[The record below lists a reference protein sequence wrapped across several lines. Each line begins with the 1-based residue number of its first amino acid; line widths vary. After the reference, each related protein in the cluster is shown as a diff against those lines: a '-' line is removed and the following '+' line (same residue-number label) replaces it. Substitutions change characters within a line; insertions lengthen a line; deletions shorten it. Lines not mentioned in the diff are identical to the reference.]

1 MQITWME
8 FNDNNNVDVMF
19 TRPTG
24 TEIMGMVT
32 YLQYSAN
39 RPAWIF
45 WQEFYADGDI
55 TKDIRYVLTLPEL
68 KAIEQLMNDALK
80 HPDGPN
86 AHTMKLFYE
95 DTL

>member
-1 MQITWME
+1 ME
-8 FNDNNNVDVMF
+8 FHDNYNVDVMF
-19 TRPTG
+19 TRSTG
-24 TEIMGMVT
+24 TEISGMVS
-32 YLQYSAN
+32 YVQSNAG

-55 TKDIRYVLTLPEL
+55 TKDIRYVLTLSEL

>member
-8 FNDNNNVDVMF
+8 FNDNNNVDVRF
-19 TRPTG
+19 TRDTG

-39 RPAWIF
+39 RPAWIA
-45 WQEFYADGDI
+45 WQEFYAEGDI
-55 TKDIRYVLTLPEL
+55 FKDIRYVLTLPEL
-68 KAIEQLMNDALK
+68 KAIEQLMNEALK

>member
-8 FNDNNNVDVMF
+8 FHDNYNVDVRF
-19 TRPTG
+19 TRDTG

-32 YLQYSAN
+32 YLQFSKN
-39 RPAWIF
+39 RPAWIS
-45 WQEFYADGDI
+45 WQEFYAGDDI

-68 KAIEQLMNDALK
+68 KAIEKLMNEALK

-86 AHTMKLFYE
+86 AHTMKLYYE

>member
-1 MQITWME
+1 ME
-8 FNDNNNVDVMF
+8 FHDNYNVDVMF
-19 TRPTG
+19 TRSTG
-24 TEIMGMVT
+24 TEITGMVS
-32 YLQYSAN
+32 YVQSNAG

-55 TKDIRYVLTLPEL
+55 TKDIRYVLTLSEL

>member
-1 MQITWME
+1 
-8 FNDNNNVDVMF
+8 
-19 TRPTG
+19 
-24 TEIMGMVT
+24 MGMVT

-39 RPAWIF
+39 RPAWIA
-45 WQEFYADGDI
+45 WQEFYAEGDI
-55 TKDIRYVLTLPEL
+55 FKDIRYVLTLPEL
-68 KAIEQLMNDALK
+68 KAIEQLMNEALK

>member
-8 FNDNNNVDVMF
+8 FRDNYNVDVMF
-19 TRPTG
+19 TNDRG
-24 TEIMGMVT
+24 TEFMGMVT
-32 YLQYSAN
+32 YLQWN
-39 RPAWIF
+39 KGRPAWIA
-45 WQEFYADGDI
+45 WQEFYAPGDI

-68 KAIEQLMNDALK
+68 KEIERVINEALL

-86 AHTMKLFYE
+86 AHTMKLYYE

>member
-8 FNDNNNVDVMF
+8 FNDNYNVDVRF
-19 TRPTG
+19 TRDTG

-32 YLQYSAN
+32 YLQFSKN
-39 RPAWIF
+39 RPAWIS
-45 WQEFYADGDI
+45 WQEFYAGDDI

-68 KAIEQLMNDALK
+68 KAIEKLMNEALK

>member
-8 FNDNNNVDVMF
+8 FNDNYNVDVRF
-19 TRPTG
+19 TRDTG

-32 YLQYSAN
+32 YLQFSKN
-39 RPAWIF
+39 RPAWIS
-45 WQEFYADGDI
+45 WQEFYAGDDI

-68 KAIEQLMNDALK
+68 KAIEKLINEALK

>member
-8 FNDNNNVDVMF
+8 FKSYNDVDVSF
-19 TRPTG
+19 TRDTG
-24 TEIMGMVT
+24 TEMHGIVRIM
-32 YLQYSAN
+32 QFFN
-39 RPAWIF
+39 RPAFIF
-45 WQEFYADGDI
+45 HQDI
-55 TKDIRYVLTLPEL
+55 TLADDHNTSYVLTLPEL
-68 KAIEQLMNDALK
+68 KAIEQLINEALK

>member
-1 MQITWME
+1 ME
-8 FNDNNNVDVMF
+8 FHDNYNVDVMF
-19 TRPTG
+19 TRSTG
-24 TEIMGMVT
+24 TEITGMVS
-32 YLQYSAN
+32 YVQSNAG

-55 TKDIRYVLTLPEL
+55 TKDIRYVLTLSEL
-68 KAIEQLMNDALK
+68 KAIEQLMNEALK

>member
-8 FNDNNNVDVMF
+8 FKDYNDVDVYF
-19 TRPTG
+19 TRDTG
-24 TEIMGMVT
+24 TEMKGIVRIM
-32 YLQYSAN
+32 QYSN

-45 WQEFYADGDI
+45 HQDI
-55 TKDIRYVLTLPEL
+55 TLADDHNASYVLTLKES
-68 KAIEQLMNDALK
+68 KEIEKLINEALK
-80 HPDGPN
+80 HPNGPN

>member
-1 MQITWME
+1 ME
-8 FNDNNNVDVMF
+8 FHDNYNVDVRF
-19 TRPTG
+19 TRDTG

-39 RPAWIF
+39 RPAWIA
-45 WQEFYADGDI
+45 WQEFYAEGDI
-55 TKDIRYVLTLPEL
+55 FKDIRYVLTLPEL
-68 KAIEQLMNDALK
+68 KAIEQLMNEALK

>member
-8 FNDNNNVDVMF
+8 FHDNYNVDVRF
-19 TRPTG
+19 TRDTG

-39 RPAWIF
+39 RPAWIA
-45 WQEFYADGDI
+45 WQEFYAEGDI
-55 TKDIRYVLTLPEL
+55 FKDIRYVLTLPEL
-68 KAIEQLMNDALK
+68 KAIEQLMNEALK

>member
-24 TEIMGMVT
+24 TEITGMVS
-32 YLQYSAN
+32 YVQRNAD

-55 TKDIRYVLTLPEL
+55 TKDIRYVLTLSEL

-95 DTL
+95 NN

>member
-8 FNDNNNVDVMF
+8 FMDHKDVKVSF
-19 TRPTG
+19 TNSEG
-24 TEIMGMVT
+24 TEINGIISYLHSSMG
-32 YLQYSAN
+32 
-39 RPAWIF
+39 RPSWIF
-45 WQEFYADGDI
+45 YHELYEEGNI
-55 TKDIRYVLTLPEL
+55 IKDIRYEPSFDEIKQLEL
-68 KAIEQLMNDALK
+68 LMNEALK